1 MFMFMLM
8 LCLLDVM
15 FLKSCSVMC
24 QVVRRICTA
33 ETLCLVGKSALDK
46 FSNYCVLSMVCFLP

>member
-1 MFMFMLM
+1 M
-8 LCLLDVM
+8 LCLCYVYVM
-15 FLKSCSVMC
+15 FLKACSVMC

-33 ETLCLVGKSALDK
+33 DTLCLVGKSALDK